1 MALRPGDKTQ
11 QPGADP
17 PSAGAGRATP
27 TLVLFLA
34 VAGTLLAL
42 AILVWGTWRVDGPI
56 VLDVPAAPTSRPEPP
71 NRDAGMQQPSGHV
84 EPKLTHAEPA
94 AVEPAV
100 DPGDP
105 AFFETPMRVVRRSN
119 IRGQPTPD
127 SAALGRADEG
137 AIVII
142 VDPAPRRGYYRIAT
156 GELEGWIWG
165 ANLVPAHPSQQPD
178 AADVPGTSAS
188 GEESSGGVAQP

>member
-1 MALRPGDKTQ
+1 
-11 QPGADP
+11 
-17 PSAGAGRATP
+17 
-27 TLVLFLA
+27 VLFLA

-42 AILVWGTWRVDGPI
+42 AVLVWGTWEVDRPV
-56 VLDVPAAPTSRPEPP
+56 VLDVPAAPTFRPEPP
-71 NRDAGMQQPSGHV
+71 KGGAGTQQPGGHI
-84 EPKLTHAEPA
+84 EPKLTHAAPA

-105 AFFETPMRVVRRSN
+105 AFFEPPMRVVRRSN

-137 AIVII
+137 TIVII
-142 VDPAPRRGYYRIAT
+142 VEPAPRRGYYRIAT
-156 GELEGWIWG
+156 GELEGWIWS
-165 ANLVPAHPSQQPD
+165 ANLVPAHPSSQQPD
-178 AADVPGTSAS
+178 SADVPRTSAS